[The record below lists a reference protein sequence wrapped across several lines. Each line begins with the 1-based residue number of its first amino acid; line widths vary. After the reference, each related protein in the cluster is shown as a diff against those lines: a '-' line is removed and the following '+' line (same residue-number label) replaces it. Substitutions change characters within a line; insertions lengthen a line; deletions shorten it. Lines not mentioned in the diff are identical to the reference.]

1 MQVTKYPS
9 LSLQSENKQFKPV
22 KEVEGP
28 LLALTHVVRQRDFPR
43 ETVDILIAFLT
54 K

>member
-1 MQVTKYPS
+1 MFLPVP
-9 LSLQSENKQFKPV
+9 LQNEDKQFKPV

-28 LLALTHVVRQRDFPR
+28 LLALTHVVKKSDFPH